1 MQFDYVIAGGGSAGC
16 VLANR
21 LSASGKHQVCLIEA
35 GPPDKSPLIRMPGG
49 VIALMRGAKHNWQ
62 FWTAPQKHLANRSM
76 YLPRGKT
83 LGGSS
88 SINAMVNVRGHAW
101 DYDHWASLG
110 NPGWSYKDVLPYF
123 RKSENYEPG
132 NDAEYHGRGGP
143 LNISD
148 CRSTNPLTHVFLEA
162 AQQAGLRPTPDFNGS
177 QQEGVGRYRVYQKD
191 GERWNN
197 AQAYLRDAETRPNLK
212 IITGAHVSRVLF
224 DGTRA
229 VGLRYVVKGKFTDVT
244 ASREVIL
251 SAGSIGSP
259 HLLLLS
265 GVGPKA
271 EIQKHG
277 VALVHELPG
286 VGENLQ
292 DHIDI
297 VVCTK
302 AKNRLPMSLHPLSL
316 LRALIGLFKY
326 LFFKTGEYTSN
337 VAEGGAFL
345 KTSPQEPIPD
355 LQWHFVPLGNAYHGL
370 DLGMVM
376 KHYAYLLMCC
386 DLRPLSRGRITLE
399 SADPLQAPRIDPNWG
414 AHERDIEKLVIGIK
428 KMREVLGQK
437 AFDAH
442 RGVEME
448 PGPDCKTDTQLRD
461 WVRRKAEAIYHPVGT
476 CKMGAD
482 GDAMAVVDAQL
493 RVRGLTALRVVDAS
507 IMPTLV
513 GGNTNQPTTMIAEK
527 AADLILQ
534 AAA

>member
-1 MQFDYVIAGGGSAGC
+1 MSFDFVIAGGGSAGC

-21 LSASGKHQVCLIEA
+21 LSASGKHRVCLIEA
-35 GPPDKSPLIRMPGG
+35 GPPDSSPLIKMPGA
-49 VIALMRGAKHNWQ
+49 VVALMRGDSHNWQ
-62 FWTAPQKHLANRSM
+62 FWTTPQKHMGNRPM

-88 SINAMVNVRGHAW
+88 SINAMVSIRGHAW

-110 NPGWSYKDVLPYF
+110 NNGWSYRDVLPYF

-148 CRSTNPLTHVFLEA
+148 CRSTNPLTEVFLEA
-162 AQQAGLRPTPDFNGS
+162 AQQAGLKPTPDFNGA
-177 QQEGVGRYRVYQKD
+177 QQEGIGRYRVYQKN

-197 AQAYLRDAETRPNLK
+197 AQAYLREAESRPNLTV
-212 IITGAHVSRVLF
+212 ITGAHVCRVLF
-224 DGTRA
+224 EGKRA
-229 VGLRYVVKGKFTDVT
+229 VGVRYYAKSTFTDVL
-244 ASREVIL
+244 ARREVVL

-265 GVGPKA
+265 GVGPQA
-271 EIQKHG
+271 ELKKHG
-277 VALVHELPG
+277 IAAVHELPG
-286 VGENLQ
+286 VGENFQ
-292 DHIDI
+292 DHLDI

-326 LFFKTGEYTSN
+326 LFFRQGESTSN

-345 KTSPQEPIPD
+345 KTDPKEPIPD
-355 LQWHFVPLGNAYHGL
+355 LQWHFVPMANAYHGL
-370 DLGMVM
+370 DLSLVLKTYG
-376 KHYAYLLMCC
+376 YLLMCC

-399 SADPLQAPRIDPNWG
+399 SGDPLKAPKIDPNWG

-428 KMREVLGQK
+428 KMREVLAQK
-437 AFDAH
+437 AFDPH
-442 RGVEME
+442 RGEELE
-448 PGPDCKTDTQLRD
+448 PGAELKTDVQLRE
-461 WVRRKAEAIYHPVGT
+461 WVRQKAEAIYHPIGT

-493 RVRGLTALRVVDAS
+493 RVRGLQGLRVVDAS

-513 GGNTNQPTTMIAEK
+513 GGNTNGPTTMIAEK

-534 AAA
+534 VAA